1 VLLVKKAFAYLAVIF
16 MISACAPINSPE
28 LGNEGHIEGN
38 QVAYGLLGPGPI
50 NYGVIRDD
58 IDEYRYDGH
67 INQSPSFRTL
77 DRHRQDL
84 DDDEDM
90 IRSIL
95 IDEPGVHPG
104 MIFIVGKDIWVN
116 ATIDA
121 QNEKELEQKRIEL
134 ERVLSRVMQR
144 YDIHVRANNQ

>member
-1 VLLVKKAFAYLAVIF
+1 
-16 MISACAPINSPE
+16 MISACAP
-28 LGNEGHIEGN
+28 NEADRGQEAGVVEGN

-58 IDEYRYDGH
+58 VTEYEYDGH

-77 DRHRQDL
+77 DSHRQDL
-84 DDDEDM
+84 GDDEDM

-104 MIFIVGKDIWVN
+104 MIFIVGKDVWVN

-121 QNEKELEQKRIEL
+121 ASDRERDQRRAQVQRIL
-134 ERVLSRVMQR
+134 DRAMQR
-144 YDIHVRANNQ
+144 YDIHLRINNP

>member
-1 VLLVKKAFAYLAVIF
+1 
-16 MISACAPINSPE
+16 MISACAPTETPE
-28 LGNEGHIEGN
+28 VGNEGPVEGN
-38 QVAYGLLGPGPI
+38 QLAYGLLGPGPI

-58 IDEYRYDGH
+58 INEYEYDGH

-77 DRHRQDL
+77 DSHRQDL
-84 DDDEDM
+84 GDDEDM

-104 MIFIVGKDIWVN
+104 MIFIVGKDVWVN

-121 QNEKELEQKRIEL
+121 QNEQDLEQKQAQL
-134 ERVLSRVMQR
+134 QKVLSRAMQR
-144 YDIHVRANNQ
+144 YDIHLRINNP